1 MKKMAVAL
9 SALLC
14 LFLFAGCGKSTPI
27 QGTWADDVGNVYRF
41 EKNLTFSID
50 TGDEI
55 SIGGTYSVPKE
66 SNQVSFVMNMPEGQ
80 PVTTEGTFVIED
92 KTLTITGTD
101 GSVTVL
107 HKN

>member
-27 QGTWADDVGNVYRF
+27 QGTWMDDAGTVYRF
-41 EKNLTFSID
+41 EKDLTFSID

-55 SIGGTYSVPKE
+55 TVGGTFSVPEE
-66 SNQVSFVMNMPEGQ
+66 SNQVTFLMSIPEGQ
-80 PVTTEGTFVIED
+80 PVTTQATFAIED
-92 KTLTITGTD
+92 DTLTITGTD

-107 HKN
+107 HKS